1 MNVDAPVVTP
11 ASQTSGATGLKTKD
25 LLGIADLTA
34 PEITLVLDT
43 AEAMKEVGT
52 RPIKKVPAL
61 RGKTVVNLFFEP
73 STRTRT
79 SFEIAEKR
87 LSADT
92 LNIAIASSSVVKG
105 ETLADTALNLEA
117 MQPDMI
123 VLRHSSSGACHLLSR
138 ICRSAI
144 INAGDGM
151 HEHPTQALLDAFTI
165 RERKKQLA
173 GLKVTIIGDLLHS
186 RVLRSNIQLLT
197 KMGADVWVCGPPTLI
212 PTAITRSG
220 VRATSQVDEAIVD
233 ADVIMLLRIQL
244 ERMEGAYVP
253 SLREYF
259 RVFGMT
265 EDRLR
270 LARPEVMIM
279 HPGPMNRGV
288 EIASEVADGPY
299 SVILDQVANGVA
311 VRMAV
316 LYLLAGGSDEEAA
329 SGRTGRR
336 PGEWDRRRA
345 GRPHR

>member
-1 MNVDAPVVTP
+1 MNT
-11 ASQTSGATGLKTKD
+11 ASQEIDQKQAVTALRRKD
-25 LLGIADLTA
+25 LLGIADLA
-34 PEITLVLDT
+34 PEEIGLVLDT
-43 AEAMKEVGT
+43 AEAMKEIAA
-52 RPIKKVPAL
+52 RPIKKVPTL
-61 RGKTVVNLFFEP
+61 RGRTVVNLFFEP

-92 LNIAIASSSVVKG
+92 LNIAIGTSSVVKG

-117 MQPDMI
+117 MSPDMI
-123 VLRHSSSGACHLLSR
+123 VLRHASSGACHLLSR

-165 RERKKQLA
+165 RERKKKLA
-173 GLKVTIIGDLLHS
+173 GLKVAIVGDLLHS
-186 RVLRSNIQLLT
+186 RVLRSNIHLLT
-197 KMGADVWVCGPPTLI
+197 KLGADVWVCGPPTLI
-212 PTAITRSG
+212 PVDIRRFG
-220 VRATSQVDEAIVD
+220 VTATSVVEEAVRD

-244 ERMEGAYVP
+244 ERMEGAYFP

-259 RVFGMT
+259 HVFGMT
-265 EDRLR
+265 ESRLR
-270 LARPEVMIM
+270 LARPDVMIM

-316 LYLLAGGSDEEAA
+316 LYLLAGGAQNEEAA
-329 SGRTGRR
+329 
-336 PGEWDRRRA
+336 
-345 GRPHR
+345 

>member
-1 MNVDAPVVTP
+1 MSLTDTDAPPLT
-11 ASQTSGATGLKTKD
+11 ALKRKD

-34 PEITLVLDT
+34 PEIALILDT

-61 RGKTVVNLFFEP
+61 RGKTVVNLFYEP

-92 LNIAIASSSVVKG
+92 LNIAIGTSSVVKG
-105 ETLADTALNLEA
+105 ETLADTALNIEA
-117 MQPDMI
+117 MKPDMI

-165 RERKKQLA
+165 RERKKRLK
-173 GLKVTIIGDLLHS
+173 GLKVAIIGDLLHS
-186 RVLRSNIQLLT
+186 RVMRSNIQLLT
-197 KMGADVWVCGPPTLI
+197 KMGSDVWVCGPPTLMPADI
-212 PTAITRSG
+212 MKFG
-220 VRATSQVDEAIVD
+220 VHATSRVDEAVAD
-233 ADVIMLLRIQL
+233 ADVVMLLRIQL
-244 ERMEGAYVP
+244 ERMEGAYFP

-259 RVFGMT
+259 SVFGMT
-265 EDRLR
+265 EARLR
-270 LARPEVMIM
+270 QAKPDVIIM

-316 LYLLAGGSDEEAA
+316 LYLLAGGAEHEQAA
-329 SGRTGRR
+329 
-336 PGEWDRRRA
+336 
-345 GRPHR
+345 

>member
-1 MNVDAPVVTP
+1 MSPQATVHDFDQRPAVT
-11 ASQTSGATGLKTKD
+11 SLKSKD
-25 LLGIADLTA
+25 LLGISDLT
-34 PEITLVLDT
+34 PDEITLILDT
-43 AEAMKEVGT
+43 ADAMKEIAS

-92 LNIAIASSSVVKG
+92 LNIAIATSSVVKG

-117 MQPDMI
+117 MHPDMI

-165 RERKKQLA
+165 RERKRQLK
-173 GLKVTIIGDLLHS
+173 GLKVAIIGDLLHS
-186 RVLRSNIQLLT
+186 RVLRSNILLLT
-197 KMGADVWVCGPPTLI
+197 RMGAEVWVCGPPTLMPADI
-212 PTAITRSG
+212 RRFGVNATSSIDAAITG
-220 VRATSQVDEAIVD
+220 

-244 ERMEGAYVP
+244 ERMEGAYFP

-259 RVFGMT
+259 NVFGMT
-265 EDRLR
+265 EARMK
-270 LARPEVMIM
+270 LATPDVMIM

-316 LYLLAGGSDEEAA
+316 LYLLAGGAEHEEAA
-329 SGRTGRR
+329 
-336 PGEWDRRRA
+336 
-345 GRPHR
+345 

>member
-1 MNVDAPVVTP
+1 MSAPVITHVDETP
-11 ASQTSGATGLKTKD
+11 AVTALRSKN
-25 LLGIADLTA
+25 LLGIADLSPA
-34 PEITLVLDT
+34 EISLILDT
-43 AEAMKEVGT
+43 AEAMKEIGS

-61 RGKTVVNLFFEP
+61 RGKTVINLFFEP

-92 LNIAIASSSVVKG
+92 LNIASASSSVVKG

-123 VLRHSSSGACHLLSR
+123 VLRHASSGACHLLSR
-138 ICRSAI
+138 ICRAAI

-165 RERKKQLA
+165 RERKQRLA
-173 GLKVTIIGDLLHS
+173 GLKVAIVGDLLHS
-186 RVLRSNIQLLT
+186 RVLRSNIHLLT

-212 PTAITRSG
+212 PTEITRFG
-220 VRATSQVDEAIVD
+220 VRATSNVDEAVAD
-233 ADVIMLLRIQL
+233 ADVVMLLRIQL
-244 ERMEGAYVP
+244 ERMEGAFFP

-259 RVFGMT
+259 NVFGMT
-265 EDRLR
+265 EARLR
-270 LARPEVMIM
+270 LARPDVIIM

-288 EIASEVADGPY
+288 EIASEVADGPS

-316 LYLLAGGSDEEAA
+316 LYLLAGGVEHETAA
-329 SGRTGRR
+329 
-336 PGEWDRRRA
+336 
-345 GRPHR
+345 

>member
-1 MNVDAPVVTP
+1 MNVQELDTRTAVT
-11 ASQTSGATGLKTKD
+11 SLRRKD
-25 LLGIADLTA
+25 LLGIADLS
-34 PEITLVLDT
+34 PEEISLILDT
-43 AEAMKEVGT
+43 AEAMKEVGS

-92 LNIAIASSSVVKG
+92 LSVAIGTSSVVKG

-117 MQPDMI
+117 MSPDMI

-144 INAGDGM
+144 VNAGDGTN
-151 HEHPTQALLDAFTI
+151 EHPTQALLDALTI
-165 RERKKQLA
+165 RERKGRLK
-173 GLKVTIIGDLLHS
+173 GLKVGIIGDLLHS
-186 RVLRSNIQLLT
+186 RVLRSNIHLLT
-197 KMGADVWVCGPPTLI
+197 KMGADVWVCGPPTLVPAGI
-212 PTAITRSG
+212 QRLG
-220 VRATSQVDEAIVD
+220 VRVTSNVDEAVAD
-233 ADVIMLLRIQL
+233 ADVVMLLRIQL
-244 ERMEGAYVP
+244 ERMEGAYFP

-259 RVFGMT
+259 HVFGMT
-265 EDRLR
+265 EARLR
-270 LARPEVMIM
+270 LARPDVIIM

-316 LYLLAGGSDEEAA
+316 LYLLAGGAEHEEAA
-329 SGRTGRR
+329 
-336 PGEWDRRRA
+336 
-345 GRPHR
+345 

>member
-1 MNVDAPVVTP
+1 METATSTP
-11 ASQTSGATGLKTKD
+11 ITTLRRKD
-25 LLGIADLTA
+25 LLGIADLSSD
-34 PEITLVLDT
+34 EIMLVLET
-43 AEAMKEVGT
+43 AEAMKEIGS

-61 RGKTVVNLFFEP
+61 RGKTIVNLFYEP

-92 LNIAIASSSVVKG
+92 LNIAVASSSVVKG

-123 VLRHSSSGACHLLSR
+123 VMRHSSSGACHFLSR

-151 HEHPTQALLDAFTI
+151 HEHPTQALLDALTI
-165 RERKKQLA
+165 REHKKRIK
-173 GLKVTIIGDLLHS
+173 GLKVAICGDLLHS
-186 RVLRSNIQLLT
+186 RVLRSNIHLLT
-197 KMGADVWVCGPPTLI
+197 KLGADVWVCGPPTLI
-212 PTAITRSG
+212 PPDVRRFG
-220 VRATSQVDEAIVD
+220 VRATSVVEEAAD
-233 ADVIMLLRIQL
+233 GADVIMLLRIQL
-244 ERMEGAYVP
+244 ERMQGAFFP

-259 RVFGMT
+259 NVFGMT
-265 EDRLR
+265 EERVRRAKPD
-270 LARPEVMIM
+270 VIIM

-299 SVILDQVANGVA
+299 SVILEQVANGVA

-316 LYLLAGGSDEEAA
+316 LYLLAGGAEHEEAA
-329 SGRTGRR
+329 
-336 PGEWDRRRA
+336 
-345 GRPHR
+345 